1 MHKIV
6 VHPGS
11 AHRDD
16 FMAVSILLGTLEE
29 AEVFRRD
36 PTSADLTDP
45 ATYVVDVG
53 MQYDPQLNNFD
64 HHQDSSLP
72 CAFHLIMQHLGYH
85 EDAQL
90 VYGWYPLMS
99 MMDVKGPHKTAE
111 YFGVD
116 ASLLLASAS
125 PIDGYILARFA
136 RIEALGPDDLLYKF
150 MAEMGRDLLV
160 LIEEKKQRL
169 ERLKK
174 EAQVVQVDH
183 LKAIVSHIDDNPKL
197 AMELYLRYLGDA
209 SIGICVTP
217 SVRGKG
223 WELMRFKDHKD
234 VDFRDIADDPAV
246 RFVHANGYVAAT
258 HTLLPLADVID
269 LASRSIVE
277 NRGGK
282 VKENSGQR

>member
-16 FMAVSILLGTLEE
+16 FMAVSILLATVEDAL
-29 AEVFRRD
+29 VFRRD
-36 PTSADLTDP
+36 PTSEDLADP

-53 MQYDPQLNNFD
+53 MQYDPQLSNFD

-72 CAFHLIMQHLGYH
+72 CAFHLVMQHLGYH

-125 PIDGYILARFA
+125 PIDGYILSRFS
-136 RIEALGPDDLLYKF
+136 RIKTLGPDDLIYRF
-150 MAEMGRDLLV
+150 MQEMGKDLLV
-160 LIEEKKQRL
+160 LIEEKKERL

-174 EAQVVQVDH
+174 EAKVVPVQH

-197 AMELYLRYLGDA
+197 AMELYLRYLGDPG
-209 SIGICVTP
+209 IGICITP
-217 SVRGKG
+217 SVRGSG
-223 WELMRFKDHKD
+223 WELMRLKDHKD
-234 VDFRDIADDPAV
+234 VDFRDIANHPQV

-258 HTLLPLADVID
+258 HTLLPVEEVIELA
-269 LASRSIVE
+269 ARSTVE
-277 NRGGK
+277 GRAAL
-282 VKENSGQR
+282 

>member
-1 MHKIV
+1 MNKII

-16 FMAVSILLGTLEE
+16 FMAVSILLATLEE

-36 PTSADLTDP
+36 PTSEDLADP

-53 MQYDPQLNNFD
+53 MQYDPEMNNFD

-72 CAFHLIMQHLGYH
+72 CAFHLVMEHFGYH
-85 EDAQL
+85 EDAL
-90 VYGWYPLMS
+90 VVYGWYPLMS

-116 ASLLLASAS
+116 ASLLLASSS
-125 PIDGYILARFA
+125 PIDGYILSRFS
-136 RIEALGPDDLLYKF
+136 RVKSLGQDDLIYKF
-150 MAEMGRDLLV
+150 MKEMGRDLLA
-160 LIEEKKQRL
+160 LIELKKQRL

-174 EAQVVQVDH
+174 EAEIVQVNH
-183 LKAIVSHIDDNPKL
+183 LKAIVSRIDDHPKL
-197 AMELYLRYLGDA
+197 AMELYLRFLGDA
-209 SIGICVTP
+209 RIGVCITP

-234 VDFRDIADDPAV
+234 VDFRALADRPEV
-246 RFVHANGYVAAT
+246 RFIHANGYVAT
-258 HTLLPLADVID
+258 TKTLLPLEEVVA
-269 LASRSIVE
+269 LATLAVCTPE
-277 NRGGK
+277 DNRP
-282 VKENSGQR
+282 Q

>member
-16 FMAVSILLGTLEE
+16 FMAVSVLLANLEE

-36 PTSADLTDP
+36 PTSEDLADP

-53 MQYDPQLNNFD
+53 MQYDPRLGNFD
-64 HHQDSSLP
+64 HHQDASLP
-72 CAFHLIMQHLGYH
+72 CAFHLVMQHFGYH

-125 PIDGYILARFA
+125 PIDGYILSRFS
-136 RIEALGPDDLLYKF
+136 RVESLGKDDLIYKF
-150 MAEMGRDLLV
+150 MKEMGRDLLT
-160 LIEEKKQRL
+160 LIGEKKQRL
-169 ERLKK
+169 TRLKK
-174 EAQVVQVDH
+174 EAKVVQVNH
-183 LKAIVSHIDDNPKL
+183 LKAIVSYIDDNPKL
-197 AMELYLRYLGDA
+197 AMELYLRYLGDP
-209 SIGICVTP
+209 SIGICIAP

-223 WELMRFKDHKD
+223 WELMRLKDHKD
-234 VDFRDIADDPAV
+234 VDFRDIAKDPKV

-258 HTLLPLADVID
+258 HALLPVDQVID
-269 LASRSIVE
+269 LASRCIVE
-277 NRGGK
+277 GHEHRA
-282 VKENSGQR
+282 V

>member
-16 FMAVSILLGTLEE
+16 FMAVSILLATLEE

-36 PTSADLTDP
+36 PTREDLADL
-45 ATYVVDVG
+45 ATHVVDVG
-53 MQYDPQLNNFD
+53 MQYDPERNNFD

-72 CAFHLIMQHLGYH
+72 CAFHLIMEHLGYH
-85 EDAQL
+85 EDAL
-90 VYGWYPLMS
+90 VVYGWYPLMS

-125 PIDGYILARFA
+125 PIDGYILSRFSQVQS
-136 RIEALGPDDLLYKF
+136 LGKDDLIYKF
-150 MAEMGRDLLV
+150 MQEMGKDLLA
-160 LIEEKKQRL
+160 LIKEKKERL
-169 ERLKK
+169 EWLKK
-174 EAQVVQVDH
+174 EAEIVQVKH
-183 LKAIVSHIDDNPKL
+183 LKAIVSRIDDNPKL
-197 AMELYLRYLGDA
+197 AMELYLRFLGDA
-209 SIGICVTP
+209 RIGVCITP

-234 VDFRDIADDPAV
+234 VDFRVLAGHPEI
-246 RFVHANGYVAAT
+246 RFIHANGYVAT
-258 HTLLPLADVID
+258 TKTLLPLEEVVA
-269 LASRSIVE
+269 LATLAVCVP
-277 NRGGK
+277 K
-282 VKENSGQR
+282 VKHSE

>member
-1 MHKIV
+1 MNKIV

-16 FMAVSILLGTLEE
+16 FMAVSILLATLEE
-29 AEVFRRD
+29 AEVYRRD
-36 PTSADLTDP
+36 PTSEDLADP

-53 MQYDPQLNNFD
+53 MQYDPQLSNFD

-116 ASLLLASAS
+116 ASLLLASSS
-125 PIDGYILARFA
+125 PIDGYILSRFSQVQS
-136 RIEALGPDDLLYKF
+136 LGPENLIYRF
-150 MAEMGRDLLV
+150 MREMGRDLLS
-160 LIEEKKQRL
+160 LIELKKIRL
-169 ERLKK
+169 ERLKQ

-197 AMELYLRYLGDA
+197 AMELYLRYLGDT
-209 SIGICVTP
+209 SIGICITP

-223 WELMRFKDHKD
+223 WELMRLKDHKD
-234 VDFRDIADDPAV
+234 VDFREINGDPEV
-246 RFVHANGYVAAT
+246 RFVHANGYVAST
-258 HTLLPLADVID
+258 HTMLPVEEVIA
-269 LASRSIVE
+269 LASRCVAE
-277 NRGGK
+277 
-282 VKENSGQR
+282 GQEHRSV

>member
-16 FMAVSILLGTLEE
+16 FMAVSILLATLKE
-29 AEVFRRD
+29 AEVYRRD
-36 PTSADLTDP
+36 PTSEDLIDP

-53 MQYDPQLNNFD
+53 MQYNPEINNFD

-72 CAFHLIMQHLGYH
+72 CAFHLVMQHLGYH

-116 ASLLLASAS
+116 ASLLLASSS
-125 PIDGYILARFA
+125 PIDGYILSRFS
-136 RIEALGPDDLLYKF
+136 RVESLDQNDLIYKF
-150 MAEMGRDLLV
+150 MKEMGEDLLA
-160 LIEEKKQRL
+160 LIDEKKERL
-169 ERLKK
+169 ERLKQ
-174 EAQVVQVDH
+174 EAQIVPVNH
-183 LKAIVSHIDDNPKL
+183 LKAIVSRIDDNPKL
-197 AMELYLRYLGDA
+197 AMELYLRFLGD
-209 SIGICVTP
+209 SRIGVCITP
-217 SVRGKG
+217 SVRAEG

-234 VDFRDIADDPAV
+234 VDFRVLAHHPEI
-246 RFVHANGYVAAT
+246 RFIHANGYVAT
-258 HTLLPLADVID
+258 TKTLLPVEEVIALAT
-269 LASRSIVE
+269 LAVCVPGDNHPS
-277 NRGGK
+277 
-282 VKENSGQR
+282 

>member
-1 MHKIV
+1 MYKIV

-16 FMAVSILLGTLEE
+16 FMAVSILLAKLEE

-36 PTSADLTDP
+36 PTSEDLTDA

-53 MQYDPQLNNFD
+53 MQYDPQLSNFD
-64 HHQDSSLP
+64 HHQDASLP
-72 CAFHLIMQHLGYH
+72 CAFHLVMQHFGYH

-125 PIDGYILARFA
+125 PIDGYILSRFS
-136 RIEALGPDDLLYKF
+136 RVQSLGKDDLIYKF
-150 MAEMGRDLLV
+150 MKEMGSDLLA

-169 ERLKK
+169 SRLKA
-174 EAQVVQVDH
+174 EAKVMRVNH

-197 AMELYLRYLGDA
+197 SMELYLRYLGDPN
-209 SIGICVTP
+209 IGICITP
-217 SVRGKG
+217 SVRGNG
-223 WELMRFKDHKD
+223 WELMRLKDHKD
-234 VDFRDIADDPAV
+234 VDFRDIADDPKV

-258 HTLLPLADVID
+258 QELLPVDQVID
-269 LASRSIVE
+269 LASRCIA
-277 NRGGK
+277 
-282 VKENSGQR
+282 